1 MTHPVDPLISAWL
14 LDDLDADGVQA
25 LETALRNDASARARF
40 AHFCQS
46 EVVLPQAL
54 GFAATRP
61 ATTGFRRAVRGGS
74 RRMRLRRPDGRMN
87 WVLPVAAAALVAVIV
102 AVSVIGRAP
111 PAATPTMAAP
121 APAPAPGGAPDQGPI
136 ELLRSDGDVRYAGNP
151 MTNGM
156 QAPRGAVI
164 EVVRGTADLRWRSDG
179 SLLTLAAGS
188 AVRIDD
194 GVASVHLKTGRLE
207 ARITQQTSTP
217 FTISAPHAS
226 AAVMGTRFTMQVT
239 EETTDL
245 KVDDGRVRFTAV
257 ADRMAIELIAN
268 ESMRADQNG
277 LQLPGTQR
285 VRAFVPTGLDITR
298 DIGGPMIGRGTMRL
312 DDLTKGG
319 FNLRIEC
326 SDGVRSVF
334 ITMHGIESRLEQVP
348 AFHLF
353 GDVKERATRKWNPR
367 PGTFSIEAKPFADV
381 EGRQALGPPVTFELT
396 IVP

>member
-14 LDDLDADGVQA
+14 LDELDADGVQA
-25 LETALRNDASARARF
+25 LETALRNDASARERF
-40 AHFCQS
+40 ARFCQS

-54 GFAATRP
+54 GYAPSRP
-61 ATTGFRRAVRGGS
+61 ATTGFRRAVRGT
-74 RRMRLRRPDGRMN
+74 RRMRLRRPDGRLN

-102 AVSVIGRAP
+102 VVTVVGRAP
-111 PAATPTMAAP
+111 PAASPTMAAP
-121 APAPAPGGAPDQGPI
+121 APAPGGGTPDQGPV
-136 ELLRSDGDVRYAGNP
+136 ELLRSDGDVRYAGKP

-156 QAPRGAVI
+156 QAPRGAVV

-179 SLLTLAAGS
+179 SLLTLDAGS

-207 ARITQQTSTP
+207 ARITQRTSTP

-239 EETTDL
+239 EQATDL
-245 KVDDGRVRFTAV
+245 KVDEGRVRFTAV
-257 ADRMAIELIAN
+257 ADRMAIELIAH
-268 ESMRADQNG
+268 ESMRADQHG
-277 LQLPGTQR
+277 LLLPSTQR

-312 DDLTKGG
+312 DDLTRGG

-326 SDGVRSVF
+326 SDGVRSLS
-334 ITMHGIESRLEQVP
+334 ITMQGIESRLEQVP

-367 PGTFSIEAKPFADV
+367 PGTFTIEAKPFADV
-381 EGRQALGPPVTFELT
+381 EGRQALSPPVTFELT